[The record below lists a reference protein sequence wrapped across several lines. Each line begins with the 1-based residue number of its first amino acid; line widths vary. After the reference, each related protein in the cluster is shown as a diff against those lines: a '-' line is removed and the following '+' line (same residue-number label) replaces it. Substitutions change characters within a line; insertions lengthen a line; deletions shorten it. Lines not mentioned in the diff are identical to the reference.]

1 MTIYTMLDSPFG
13 ELRLVGEV
21 SATARGG
28 VAGALTGY
36 AGGIHRK
43 HELLTHEGAL
53 QPQLI

>member
-13 ELRLVGEV
+13 ELRLVGEE

-28 VAGALTGY
+28 VAGALT
-36 AGGIHRK
+36 GGIHRK